1 MNKASE
7 GGGIPFELFQI
18 LKDDAVEVLHSYISK
33 FGKLSSGHRTGKGQ
47 FSFRDNG
54 DLLQKVQCMHCPLS
68 APDPAAGHHRP
79 TPPPATPG
87 HSRASLGQSLV
98 GSLLL
103 SPGSWSTQNSV
114 CFLQESISQSCV
126 SSGSWV
132 NGDLLQESLCHTQVC
147 CTGAAAPAAV
157 HCRPVPPKKTL
168 RHSSGSVSV
177 VWVCVLCP
185 SHV

>member
-1 MNKASE
+1 MAL
-7 GGGIPFELFQI
+7 I
-18 LKDDAVEVLHSYISK
+18 LHSYTPEPFSSRAWSISD
-33 FGKLSSGHRTGKGQ
+33 KLSYLPTEP
-47 FSFRDNG
+47 
-54 DLLQKVQCMHCPLS
+54 C
-68 APDPAAGHHRP
+68 HHHP
-79 TPPPATPG
+79 TLPPETPG

-157 HCRPVPPKKTL
+157 HCRPVPLQETL
-168 RHSSGSVSV
+168 KHSSVSV
-177 VWVCVLCP
+177 SLESVFPCVEKVCLSTLSISGGNGV
-185 SHV
+185 